1 MPHGQLEALQRLAQ
15 HRPSRRFVFVAFPLV
30 SETSELQRYPDLLD
44 ATWLLDVASLSL
56 KNMQPPSR
64 RNGCH
69 NVYVAPGS
77 IVLRSEPVAG
87 EAVRLR
93 ELINE
98 LLYNPSIGIDIQPEP
113 REPKPLEPEPRK
125 PEPEL
130 QEVIPKKPR
139 SLAGATLAALFIPH
153 GF

>member
-1 MPHGQLEALQRLAQ
+1 MPHGQLKALQRLAQ

-56 KNMQPPSR
+56 KNIQPPSR

-87 EAVRLR
+87 EAVRLSD
-93 ELINE
+93 LIE
-98 LLYNPSIGIDIQPEP
+98 LLYDPSMSIGIDIDICETI
-113 REPKPLEPEPRK
+113 RE